1 MVVGTETRRNRGR
14 DPVDK
19 VTLRVQRLSHAADL
33 PLPEQASAGSAGL
46 DLRAAVAED
55 LLLAPGE
62 RTLVPTGLV
71 LELPRGWEG
80 QVRPRSGLA
89 IRNGISLLNSPGTID
104 SDYRGEV
111 KVVLANLGGEPFTIR
126 RGDRIAQLVVAPVSR
141 VEVLE
146 ALEVGTSDRGS
157 GGFGSTGVD

>member
-1 MVVGTETRRNRGR
+1 MVVGTETRRNRER

-89 IRNGISLLNSPGTID
+89 IRNGILYANNVNDLVGINI
-104 SDYRGEV
+104 SDLTDIEV
-111 KVVLANLGGEPFTIR
+111 VERLANVYQVTGSDFPENYIGYFECVDPNLGQVVGWFETTIR
-126 RGDRIAQLVVAPVSR
+126 EPECWR
-141 VEVLE
+141 E
-146 ALEVGTSDRGS
+146 
-157 GGFGSTGVD
+157 